1 MTRVVGLS
9 HYSSKVVPGEVNFD
23 TLWRTSFVPTSTLPF
38 FSRFQRVFLARDHR
52 NNHDQW
58 AIRVGNLHGDQVGY
72 VAREEALDLAPLI
85 DSGVVVYQ
93 AIIPSNSTGG

>member
-1 MTRVVGLS
+1 M
-9 HYSSKVVPGEVNFD
+9 
-23 TLWRTSFVPTSTLPF
+23 
-38 FSRFQRVFLARDHR
+38 RDHR

-58 AIRVGNLHGDQVGY
+58 AIRVENLHGDQVGY

-93 AIIPSNSTGG
+93 AIIPSSSTGGWNLPHSVSGPSLGCALSDVREFHPQNGVIPNSNVCVYS